1 MLHDNRTAACH
12 HSCGQSSNDT
22 ALVLY
27 ALSLRVQVLAESV
40 LWTPLVTF
48 TNAVYGVQSL

>member
-27 ALSLRVQVLAESV
+27 ALSLRVQAESV

-48 TNAVYGVQSL
+48 TNAVYGVVQSL